1 MGAAMADQPGQAN
14 PVLYRATRRAAALYQ
29 QQPLALAINEV
40 MPGYVA
46 DFWYKRIS
54 RRLVRPLYLSF
65 KVVQPAECVAK
76 HVFTVFTPPPT
87 R

>member
-46 DFWYKRIS
+46 DFW
-54 RRLVRPLYLSF
+54 
-65 KVVQPAECVAK
+65 
-76 HVFTVFTPPPT
+76 
-87 R
+87 